1 MNQAEHEL
9 IERLI
14 RNLSH
19 ELKNPLTTIKGY
31 AQLASMSMDD
41 PEALK
46 KSQHMIL
53 SQVEKINGVLEEL
66 YRIFSHSGGPTERV
80 VVRGVIEDMIAGA
93 GNSGARVELA
103 GDGSPEARA
112 NLPGLKRLIGAL
124 VLGFDWKNNPG
135 TLLKVVLLGSGEK
148 GSVSFRYQGSRFDD
162 LAPDTFFLPFAT
174 KRHFLAATE
183 LYEAA
188 VIAHAHG
195 WNLRL
200 EQGDDH
206 STLDLVF

>member
-31 AQLASMSMDD
+31 AQLASMSLDD

-46 KSQHMIL
+46 KSQSMIL
-53 SQVEKINGVLEEL
+53 SQVEKINGILEEL
-66 YRIFSHSGGPTERV
+66 YRIFSHVAGSRERV
-80 VVRGVIEDMIAGA
+80 MMRDVLEEIIAGA
-93 GNSGARVELA
+93 KSDGAHAEL
-103 GDGSPEARA
+103 GGEGSPEPRA
-112 NLPGLKRLIGAL
+112 NIPGFKRLVGAL

-135 TLLKVVLLGSGEK
+135 TMLRIDLSGSGEK
-148 GSVSFRYQGSRFDD
+148 GSIRFRYLGAAFDD
-162 LAPDTFFLPFAT
+162 LAPDSFFLPYAT
-174 KRHFLAATE
+174 KRHFHSGTE

-195 WNLRL
+195 WDLRL
-200 EQGDDH
+200 VQEDDH
-206 STLDLVF
+206 SALELVF

>member
-31 AQLASMSMDD
+31 AQLASMSLDD

-46 KSQHMIL
+46 KSQGMIL
-53 SQVEKINGVLEEL
+53 SQVEKINGVLEDL
-66 YRIFSHSGGPTERV
+66 YRIFSHPGGPMERV
-80 VVRGVIEDMIAGA
+80 MVRGVLEEMIAGA
-93 GNSGARVELA
+93 RNSGARVELE
-103 GDGSPEARA
+103 GDGSPEPRA
-112 NLPGLKRLIGAL
+112 NLSGLKRLVGAL

-135 TLLKVVLLGSGEK
+135 TGLKVVLLGSGEK
-148 GSVSFRYQGSRFDD
+148 GSVSFRYQGVRFDD

-174 KRHFLAATE
+174 KRHFLTATE